1 MKKNI
6 ILSILMLMLT
16 FPLMAINQWVNV
28 CDYGASGVKQSNA
41 TEAIQKA
48 IDNCF
53 LKGGGTV
60 YLQAGDYTCGTI
72 VMKSNVTLWL
82 EAGATIWGSR
92 VMEDFSY
99 ASHVSNFSGF
109 ENSSQTPI
117 LIYARDA
124 KNIAIRGR
132 GSIHAQAEREY
143 LPLVSVDSFIVDET
157 EKARLS
163 GVEMKQY
170 YKKDPA
176 TCMVY
181 IVDCENVLIEDVE
194 LIESSGW
201 TLHLQWTK
209 KINIRGCRIYS
220 SLVAGVNADGI
231 DIDGC
236 KDVCISDC
244 IIKTGDD
251 AIVLKTTLK
260 EGRTETCEN
269 ITVSNCVLTSTS
281 TALKIG
287 TETYADFSYVS
298 FSNCVI
304 RDTNRAMS
312 IIVRDGAKV
321 SYVSFSDIMLETN
334 RKHFNWWGNGEP
346 VWLVVKKRT
355 PSSRIGRIDQVSF
368 TNISGIGQGTS
379 VIEGYSAEHPLGCIR
394 LNQVDL
400 RIEPESTPDKRA
412 THAFRVCFVEKMSL
426 SDVHFSWS
434 GEDKEPNWGK
444 LYHFE
449 KINALKLHAVSGNDS
464 GTRVESSEMNF
475 QNVQHIIRH

>member
-6 ILSILMLMLT
+6 ILSILMLILAA
-16 FPLMAINQWVNV
+16 PLMAINQWANV
-28 CDYGASGVKQSNA
+28 CDYGASGSKESNA
-41 TEAIQKA
+41 TVALQKA
-48 IDNCF
+48 IDDCH

-60 YLQAGDYTCGTI
+60 YLPAGNYTCGTI
-72 VMKSNVTLWL
+72 IMKSNVTLWL

-92 VMEDFSY
+92 VAEDFSQ
-99 ASHVSNFSGF
+99 ASHAGNLSGF
-109 ENSSQTPI
+109 EHSSQTPI
-117 LIYARDA
+117 LIYAKDA

-132 GSIHAQAEREY
+132 GSIHARAEREY
-143 LPLVSVDSFIVDET
+143 LPLVSVDAFIADET
-157 EKARLS
+157 EKARLA

-176 TCMVY
+176 TCMIY

-201 TLHLQWTK
+201 TLHLQWTN

-220 SLVAGVNADGI
+220 SLIAGVNADGI

-281 TALKIG
+281 AALKIG
-287 TETYADFSYVS
+287 TETYADFRYVS
-298 FSNCVI
+298 FSGCII

-312 IIVRDGAKV
+312 IVVRDGATV
-321 SYVSFSDIMLETN
+321 SNVSFSDIMLETN
-334 RKHFNWWGNGEP
+334 RKHFNWWGNGDP
-346 VWLVVKKRT
+346 IWLVVKKRT
-355 PSSRIGRIDQVSF
+355 PDSRIGRIDQVSF
-368 TNISGIGQGTS
+368 TNISGVGQGTS
-379 VIEGYSAEHPLGCIR
+379 ILEGYSAEHPLGCIR
-394 LNQVDL
+394 FNHVDL

-412 THAFRVCFVEKMSL
+412 VHAFKACFVEEMSL
-426 SDVHFSWS
+426 HDVLFSWQ
-434 GEDKEPNWGK
+434 GKRKEPNWGK
-444 LYHFE
+444 LYRFE
-449 KINALKLHAVSGNDS
+449 NIKYLKLHVVSGNDPET
-464 GTRVESSEMNF
+464 GTESSKTDF
-475 QNVQHIIRH
+475 HNVRHIIRQ